1 VLQVD
6 PRDAVFLYVER
17 PVAWQ
22 TFLSAYA
29 FVPDGSQAHPAD
41 RREIAQ
47 WISDRARGIAVL
59 RQRLVR
65 VPFDLDHP
73 YWVEDPEHSVDDH
86 LFFHDGSGW
95 QELREWMAQLVQQPM
110 DRSRPLWELHV
121 VTGVR
126 GIPGVGGEA
135 TVAVMKFH
143 HSMADGELST
153 TISRT
158 LFAAGPV
165 PAVRPGGPVAALQI
179 PAPAGLFASAVRACP
194 RKVGELVGG
203 LREFRATRH
212 RLLVEREEGTHTLPV
227 AKRPRTVLN
236 QPLGPDRVF
245 DVAFLPLDEVR
256 DMKAALGEV
265 TVNDLVLTVIAGALR
280 RYLHEIDGP
289 TAGSLAAAVPM
300 SIRRTR
306 ASESRNQFLTMAV
319 DLHTATVDPIA
330 RARAIHRSVLE
341 ERERLSIPAEAV
353 AASCDVVGVIPGWAI
368 RAALRIGYGRP
379 KRRADSIHYV
389 NTLVSSVR
397 SGGADLRL
405 CDATVVAGFGLA
417 PLVGLGG
424 VAHAIGSV
432 GNSLT
437 VNVTADPV
445 QLADIRRYRELLL
458 ESFAELRDQ
467 ICLGNGSPVRLD
479 IGSVASG

>member
-29 FVPDGSQAHPAD
+29 FVPDGARTRPAD
-41 RREIAQ
+41 RDEITR
-47 WISDRARGIAVL
+47 WIVERARGVDAL

-73 YWVEDPEHSVDDH
+73 YWVEHPEHSVEDH
-86 LFFHDGSGW
+86 LFFHEGSGW
-95 QELREWMAQLVQQPM
+95 EQLREWMALLVQRPM
-110 DRSRPLWELHV
+110 DRSRPLWELHI
-121 VTGVR
+121 VTGVS
-126 GIPGVGGEA
+126 GIPGAAREA

-143 HSMADGELST
+143 HSMADGELSA
-153 TISRT
+153 TISRA
-158 LFAAGPV
+158 LFGPV
-165 PAVRPGGPVAALQI
+165 SDVRPGTRAAAVPV
-179 PAPAGLFASAVRACP
+179 PAPAGLAASAVRACP
-194 RKVGELVGG
+194 RKIGELVGG
-203 LREFRATRH
+203 LRDFRAMRR
-212 RLLVEREEGTHTLPV
+212 RLLVEREEGTHSLPV

-236 QPLGPDRVF
+236 QPLGPGRVF
-245 DVAFLPLDEVR
+245 DAAFLPLDELR
-256 DMKAALGEV
+256 EMKAALGEV

-280 RYLHEIDGP
+280 SYLQEVGGP

-300 SIRRTR
+300 SIRQART
-306 ASESRNQFLTMAV
+306 SESRNQFLTMAV

-330 RARAIHRSVLE
+330 RVRAIHRSVLE
-341 ERERLSIPAEAV
+341 ERERLSIPAEAE
-353 AASCDVVGVIPGWAI
+353 AASCDVVGVIPGWLI

-379 KRRADSIHYV
+379 KRRSDTIHYV
-389 NTLVSSVR
+389 NTLISSVR

-405 CDATVVAGFGLA
+405 CDASVVACFGLA

-424 VAHAIGSV
+424 VAHAVGSV

-437 VNVTADPV
+437 VNVTADPL
-445 QLADIRRYRELLL
+445 QLTDIRRYREFLY
-458 ESFAELRDQ
+458 ESFDTLRDQ
-467 ICLGNGSPVRLD
+467 IHLRSGSTVRLD

>member
-1 VLQVD
+1 MLQVD

-29 FVPDGSQAHPAD
+29 FVPDRSQARPAD
-41 RREIAQ
+41 HRQIAR
-47 WISDRARGIAVL
+47 WIADRARGIAVL

-73 YWVEDPEHSVDDH
+73 YWVEDPEHSVEDH

-95 QELREWMAQLVQQPM
+95 EELREWMALLVQQPM

-126 GIPGVGGEA
+126 GIPGVEGEA

-153 TISRT
+153 TISRA
-158 LFAAGPV
+158 LFGADPV
-165 PAVRPGGPVAALQI
+165 PDIRQGAPVAALPV

-203 LREFRATRH
+203 LREFRAMRH

-256 DMKAALGEV
+256 DMRTALGEV

-280 RYLHEIDGP
+280 RYLQEVDGP
-289 TAGSLAAAVPM
+289 TTGSLAAAVPM
-300 SIRRTR
+300 SIRNAC

-330 RARAIHRSVLE
+330 RVRAIHRSVL
-341 ERERLSIPAEAV
+341 
-353 AASCDVVGVIPGWAI
+353 
-368 RAALRIGYGRP
+368 
-379 KRRADSIHYV
+379 
-389 NTLVSSVR
+389 
-397 SGGADLRL
+397 
-405 CDATVVAGFGLA
+405 
-417 PLVGLGG
+417 
-424 VAHAIGSV
+424 GS
-432 GNSLT
+432 
-437 VNVTADPV
+437 
-445 QLADIRRYRELLL
+445 
-458 ESFAELRDQ
+458 
-467 ICLGNGSPVRLD
+467 
-479 IGSVASG
+479 ASG